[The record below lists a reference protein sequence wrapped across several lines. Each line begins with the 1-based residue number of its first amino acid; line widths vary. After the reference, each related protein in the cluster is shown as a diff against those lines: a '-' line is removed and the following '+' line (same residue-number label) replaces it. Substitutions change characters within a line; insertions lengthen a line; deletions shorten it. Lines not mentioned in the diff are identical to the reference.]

1 MLAASHSRT
10 YINTGLQGFLA
21 SRFAGLQDK
30 CFLASACWTRLT
42 SLHGNCFLC
51 MLAYRTSASWL
62 QLVGQVL
69 VALQG
74 RWSLNTA
81 CGTSAGCLTGQVLA
95 ALQDKCWLLCRTSAG
110 CLTGQVVAGYGLRDK
125 CWLPYGT
132 SAGCLTGQ
140 VLAALQGWWSLN
152 TACGTSAGCLTGQV
166 LAALQDKCWL
176 PYRAGGR

>member
-95 ALQDKCWLLCRTSAG
+95 ALQDKCWLPYRAGGRWIRLAGQVLAALRDKCWLPYRTSAG
-110 CLTGQVVAGYGLRDK
+110 CLTGQVVAGYSLR
-125 CWLPYGT
+125 
-132 SAGCLTGQ
+132 
-140 VLAALQGWWSLN
+140 
-152 TACGTSAGCLTGQV
+152 
-166 LAALQDKCWL
+166 DKCWL
-176 PYRAGGR
+176 PYRAGGRWIRLAGQVLAGL